1 MIYYEC
7 SVSCSLHSFLSL
19 SEVFGGLLFLLKKLS
34 KKCEQTFDIIM
45 LWYYNIDVK
54 RERKTKHENL
64 KESKTEKF

>member
-1 MIYYEC
+1 MFTA
-7 SVSCSLHSFLSL
+7 FLSQP
-19 SEVFGGLLFLLKKLS
+19 VGGFRRAAFLLKKLS
-34 KKCEQTFDIIM
+34 NNCEQTFDIIM

>member
-7 SVSCSLHSFLSL
+7 SVSCSLHFLSQP
-19 SEVFGGLLFLLKKLS
+19 VGGIRRAVFLLKKLS
-34 KKCEQTFDIIM
+34 KNCEQTFDIIM
-45 LWYYNIDVK
+45 LWYYNIVVK

>member
-7 SVSCSLHSFLSL
+7 SVFMFTAFLSQP
-19 SEVFGGLLFLLKKLS
+19 VGGIRRAAFLLKKMS
-34 KKCEQTFDIIM
+34 KKCEQTFDIITS
-45 LWYYNIDVK
+45 WYCNVVVK

>member
-1 MIYYEC
+1 MFTA
-7 SVSCSLHSFLSL
+7 FLSQP
-19 SEVFGGLLFLLKKLS
+19 VGGFRRAAFLLKKLS
-34 KKCEQTFDIIM
+34 KNCEQTFDIIM